1 MVTLSGLGCK
11 SGGWKA
17 AAGIWEASEGY
28 LEAPGGQGSG
38 LRGQQTQSIRPG
50 EGKIFIQ
57 GPYSNIET
65 LAVSVETVLLVFQ
78 WLESADPEHTP
89 RGRENLHPGAL

>member
-28 LEAPGGQGSG
+28 LEVPGGQGSG
-38 LRGQQTQSIRPG
+38 LRGQQTQSIRPV
-50 EGKIFIQ
+50 EGA
-57 GPYSNIET
+57 N
-65 LAVSVETVLLVFQ
+65 L
-78 WLESADPEHTP
+78 DPW
-89 RGRENLHPGAL
+89 GL